1 MIDTKMNETG
11 SFDMNAGKNEIIE
24 AVSRVVAAFASRESA
39 SVNEVVDLASRLSGV
54 FTLQLTV
61 ENGKHDSAVQPL
73 TTEAHSASPA
83 MAVEKSITNDTVYCL
98 CCGRGFSMLKRH
110 LKAEHGLTEQEYR
123 ARFSIPESI
132 PLIAPSYS
140 KRKAAYA
147 KQVGLGKYRRD
158 EADNDSANAS
168 G

>member
-1 MIDTKMNETG
+1 MYEIKVDETG
-11 SFDMNAGKNEIIE
+11 GLDMSAGNNDIIE
-24 AVSRVVAAFASRESA
+24 AVSRVVAAFAARESA
-39 SVNEVVDLASRLSGV
+39 SVNEVVDLANRLSSVFSLHAGV
-54 FTLQLTV
+54 SSGKSQNV
-61 ENGKHDSAVQPL
+61 ELVATTGDHVAV
-73 TTEAHSASPA
+73 PA
-83 MAVEKSITNDTVYCL
+83 IDIDKSITNETVYCL

-123 ARFSIPESI
+123 TRFSLPESV

-158 EADNDSANAS
+158 DVDNDRANAS
-168 G
+168 A

>member
-1 MIDTKMNETG
+1 MSAD
-11 SFDMNAGKNEIIE
+11 KNEIIE
-24 AVSRVVAAFASRESA
+24 AVSRVVSAFASRESA
-39 SVNEVVDLASRLSGV
+39 SVNEVVDLANRLSGV
-54 FTLQLTV
+54 FTRHLGLNSGNSESVAQSFATDDQTV
-61 ENGKHDSAVQPL
+61 TPVMD
-73 TTEAHSASPA
+73 
-83 MAVEKSITNDTVYCL
+83 VEKAVTNDTVYCL

-123 ARFSIPESI
+123 ARFSLPESV

-158 EADNDSANAS
+158 DIDNDSVNAS
-168 G
+168 A